1 MHEEVPS
8 MHQMKLSPEIVTH
21 EEVPS
26 MHHIKV
32 EE

>member
-1 MHEEVPS
+1 MHEEVLS